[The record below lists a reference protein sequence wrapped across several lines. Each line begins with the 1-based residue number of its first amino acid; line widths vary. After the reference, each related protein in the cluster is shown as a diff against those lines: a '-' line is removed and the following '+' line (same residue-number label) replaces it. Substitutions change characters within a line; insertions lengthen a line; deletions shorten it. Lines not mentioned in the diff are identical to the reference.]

1 MGINCEC
8 GVPTV
13 QGEHLSERG
22 CALSKHVKY
31 LYGRVEGL
39 SEQDGMFTSKW
50 TLFPSKMGCLRASG
64 HFFRARWNVYEQGD
78 TFSEQDGMF
87 TSKWTLFPSK
97 MGCLRASGHFFRASG
112 IAIRASRCSIVA
124 CCPFICIRD
133 GINQLLHESCICA
146 KLASLQK
153 SCICT
158 KSLSIRTK
166 TVFIPP

>member
-64 HFFRARWNVYEQGD
+64 HFFRARWNVYEQAD
-78 TFSEQDGMF
+78 TLSEQDG
-87 TSKWTLFPSK
+87 
-97 MGCLRASGHFFRASG
+97 
-112 IAIRASRCSIVA
+112 
-124 CCPFICIRD
+124 
-133 GINQLLHESCICA
+133 LLSEQVNA
-146 KLASLQK
+146 
-153 SCICT
+153 
-158 KSLSIRTK
+158 LSEQAG
-166 TVFIPP
+166 